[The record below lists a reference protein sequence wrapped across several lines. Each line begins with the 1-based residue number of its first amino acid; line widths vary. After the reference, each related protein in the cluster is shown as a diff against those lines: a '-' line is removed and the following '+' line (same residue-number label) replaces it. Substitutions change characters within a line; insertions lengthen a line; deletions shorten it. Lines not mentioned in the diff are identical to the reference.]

1 LWQTPTLTTITDT
14 TMARRSANGAITP
27 IIPTLALPTAITV
40 HSGSRAA
47 SLLAQGPGM
56 DTDGVT

>member
-1 LWQTPTLTTITDT
+1 
-14 TMARRSANGAITP
+14 MARRSANGAITP